1 MLKRF
6 FASLAGTAALLA
18 PPAAKQHR
26 AHLSDR
32 PDSSGSPSANE
43 AAGAGSRRHRVA
55 TLFALTT
62 ACGLALTAFAPIQA
76 GATVF
81 SGSGCAQVNIIVAR
95 ASTEAQ
101 GQGITGN
108 LASQVQNS
116 SAQTVSTE
124 AVVYPA
130 TLNNYASSES
140 QGVQNAKQ
148 ELATAV
154 SNCPNQK
161 QVLMGYSQGANVVL
175 DLVTGNAEVR
185 PSTVVGPA
193 SSTDLSHVVAIV
205 GFGDPGNVVGQAWD
219 AGTDTTRNGIFPRS
233 STQLQAL
240 TSFGAGTSTRAW
252 CDTGDTFCASGNSL
266 NTHLTYL
273 DRYQNTAA
281 SFVLGRIGG

>member
-6 FASLAGTAALLA
+6 FAS
-18 PPAAKQHR
+18 R
-26 AHLSDR
+26 A
-32 PDSSGSPSANE
+32 DSSPSPSASE
-43 AAGAGSRRHRVA
+43 APATESRRHRVA
-55 TLFALTT
+55 TLFALIV
-62 ACGLALTAFAPIQA
+62 ASGLALAAFTPIQA
-76 GATVF
+76 GAVAA

-101 GQGITGN
+101 GTGITGA
-108 LASQVQNS
+108 LASQVQSS
-116 SAQTVSTE
+116 SAQTVSVQ

-140 QGVQNAKQ
+140 QGVRAAEQL
-148 ELATAV
+148 LATAV

-161 QVLMGYSQGANVVL
+161 QVLMGYSQGANVML
-175 DLVTGNAEVR
+175 DVVAGNAEVR

-193 SSTDLSHVVAIV
+193 PAANLSHVAAIV

-219 AGTDTTRNGIFPRS
+219 LGTDTTRNGIFPRS
-233 STQLQAL
+233 NSQLQAL
-240 TSFGAGTSTRAW
+240 TNFGAANSTRAW

-273 DRYQNTAA
+273 NRYQDAAA

>member
-1 MLKRF
+1 MLRRF
-6 FASLAGTAALLA
+6 FASLDGTTALLA
-18 PPAAKQHR
+18 SPAARQHR
-26 AHLSDR
+26 AHHARRPDR
-32 PDSSGSPSANE
+32 PE
-43 AAGAGSRRHRVA
+43 YRRVA
-55 TLFALTT
+55 TLFALT
-62 ACGLALTAFAPIQA
+62 AAAGLAVTAFAPTQA
-76 GATVF
+76 AATAF

-101 GQGITGN
+101 GQGITGK
-108 LASQVQNS
+108 LASQVQTS

-140 QGVQNAKQ
+140 QGVQNAEQ

-154 SNCPNQK
+154 GSCPNQK

-175 DLVTGNAEVR
+175 DVVTGNAEVR

-193 SSTDLSHVVAIV
+193 SSTNLSHVVAIV
-205 GFGDPGNVVGQAWD
+205 GFGDPGNIVKQAWD
-219 AGTDTTRNGIFPRS
+219 LGTDTTTNGIFPRS

-240 TSFGAGTSTRAW
+240 TNFGAGASTRSW
-252 CDTGDTFCASGNSL
+252 CDSGDPFCASGNNL

-273 DRYQNTAA
+273 NRYQNNAA

>member
-6 FASLAGTAALLA
+6 FASLDGTAALLVSL
-18 PPAAKQHR
+18 AAGRDR
-26 AHLSDR
+26 AHPARR
-32 PDSSGSPSANE
+32 PGRAILLTLT
-43 AAGAGSRRHRVA
+43 AAS
-55 TLFALTT
+55 
-62 ACGLALTAFAPIQA
+62 GLALTSFAPIQA
-76 GATVF
+76 GATAF

-108 LASQVQNS
+108 LATQVQNA

-140 QGVQNAKQ
+140 QGVRNAEQ
-148 ELATAV
+148 ELSTAV
-154 SNCPNQK
+154 SSCPSQK

-175 DLVTGNAEVR
+175 DVVTGNAEVR
-185 PSTVVGPA
+185 PSPVVGPA
-193 SSTDLSHVVAIV
+193 SAANLGHVVAIV
-205 GFGDPGNVVGQAWD
+205 GFGDPGNIVKQAWD
-219 AGTDTTRNGIFPRS
+219 LGTDTTTNGIFPRS

-240 TSFGAGTSTRAW
+240 TSFGAGTSTRSW
-252 CDTGDTFCASGNSL
+252 CDTGDPYCAGGNNL

-273 DRYQNTAA
+273 NRYQNAAA